1 MKVRAAE
8 APETQHATHSIEAIE
23 ITRRIESQRRNLSD
37 IGAPMLSMPGDV
49 LLECN
54 SNQYVRSM
62 PSPVP
67 APAPRRLHPSQ
78 ERKKWPGRKKMAS
91 QLSCDVSFYNT
102 FNS

>member
-23 ITRRIESQRRNLSD
+23 ITRRIESQRRNLGD
-37 IGAPMLSMPGDV
+37 LAAPMLSMPGDV

-62 PSPVP
+62 PSP
-67 APAPRRLHPSQ
+67 APASTLASQ
-78 ERKKWPGRKKMAS
+78 ERKKWPGRKKNGLTA
-91 QLSCDVSFYNT
+91 LV
-102 FNS
+102 

>member
-1 MKVRAAE
+1 VKVRAAE

-37 IGAPMLSMPGDV
+37 LGAPMLSMPGDV

-67 APAPRRLHPSQ
+67 SPAFTLASQ
-78 ERKKWPGRKKMAS
+78 ERKKWHGRKKNGLTA
-91 QLSCDVSFYNT
+91 LV
-102 FNS
+102 